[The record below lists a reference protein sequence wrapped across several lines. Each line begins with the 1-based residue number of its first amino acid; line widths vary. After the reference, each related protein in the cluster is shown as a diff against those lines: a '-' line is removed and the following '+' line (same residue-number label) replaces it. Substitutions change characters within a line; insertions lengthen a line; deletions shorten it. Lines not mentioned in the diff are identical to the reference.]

1 MRQPVLFALAL
12 IVAAAMPVSAQD
24 GATTTLVMD
33 VQRIIDDSAEGRE
46 FVIKLRQQIAE
57 KKKDVTQRAQ
67 KLHEEVK
74 GLMEAKLHDRDE
86 EWYANFRAAAAKEV
100 ALKAE
105 QVTFERELGDRLGRR
120 ITQIVRGAQQE
131 ARAIMKERGAEIVI
145 ASKMGPISVE
155 SDQELQREI
164 ISRRVVCARKDVD
177 ITDEVIKR
185 MNKWWQDNKSK
196 KGAPPKRKVTPA
208 KKNAKPAGTNGKK

>member
-1 MRQPVLFALAL
+1 MRKPVLFALAL

-24 GATTTLVMD
+24 RATTVLVMD
-33 VQRIIDDSAEGRE
+33 VRRIIDESAEGRQ

-67 KLHEEVK
+67 KLQEEVK
-74 GLMEAKLHDRDE
+74 GLMEAKLHDRNE
-86 EWYANFRAAAAKEV
+86 EWYKDFRAAAAREV

-105 QVTFERELGDRLGRR
+105 QVTFERELGDELGRA
-120 ITQIVRGAQQE
+120 ITQIVRGSQQE
-131 ARAIMKERGAEIVI
+131 ARLIMKERGADVVI

-164 ISRRVVCARKDVD
+164 ISRRVVCSRKDVD

-185 MNKWWQDNKSK
+185 MNKWWQANKSK
-196 KGAPPKRKVTPA
+196 KGAPPKRGKIAPA
-208 KKNAKPAGTNGKK
+208 KKNGKPAGPNGK